1 MGDFDM
7 QDYFTWKPDFS
18 DEEPFY
24 WLALQNSF
32 GKMLKLAYILNKKE
46 KVSKLM
52 VELKKNNLSGG
63 KKKRV

>member
-7 QDYFTWKPDFS
+7 QDYVTWKPDFS

-24 WLALQNSF
+24 WLALENSF

-52 VELKKNNLSGG
+52 VEL
-63 KKKRV
+63 